1 LKNEYELISRD
12 LNKQIERQNQDIER
26 LKEEKDDAVKN
37 LNSKISTLQ
46 ESLKFQQ
53 EINTK
58 RIFLVY
64 FIMYNKFSETKCGRW
79 KG

>member
-1 LKNEYELISRD
+1 MKNEYELISRD

-64 FIMYNKFSETKCGRW
+64 FIK
-79 KG
+79 